1 MSVATVFAEAM
12 RADVRHTQLD
22 ARFAPL
28 AGKVVGSRSVPL
40 VDGKMTDRS
49 PSTAHCDAQ

>member
-28 AGKVVGSRSVPL
+28 AGKVVGVAQRAFGRRE
-40 VDGKMTDRS
+40 DDRPFS
-49 PSTAHCDAQ
+49 EYG